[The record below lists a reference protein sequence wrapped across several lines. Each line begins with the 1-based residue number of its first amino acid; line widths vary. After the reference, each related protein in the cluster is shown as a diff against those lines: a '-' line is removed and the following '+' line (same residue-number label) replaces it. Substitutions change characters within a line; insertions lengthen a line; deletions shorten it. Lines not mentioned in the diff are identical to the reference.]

1 MLASNLKL
9 PGVQRI
15 GKIQPIVRRQRTDS
29 WLPWFEVRRV
39 RVTIQGKLEADLYG
53 NGTVL
58 HLDCCGGFLYIYLY
72 TYDKMA

>member
-29 WLPWFEVRRV
+29 WLPWFEVCRV
-39 RVTIQGKLEADLYG
+39 RVAIQGKLEADLYG

-58 HLDCCGGFLYIYLY
+58 HLDCCGGFLYMYLY